1 MHQQKQVEQLKKMEN
16 VRLSEELDYA
26 SVYGLTKEAMEKLTK
41 VRPASLGQASRISGI
56 TPAALVAIQIHLKKN
71 RLDSPEAT

>member
-1 MHQQKQVEQLKKMEN
+1 VHQQNQVEKLKKMEN

-41 VRPASLGQASRISGI
+41 VRPVSLGK
-56 TPAALVAIQIHLKKN
+56 PPVF
-71 RLDSPEAT
+71 PV